1 MYRIGKI
8 DRTRIVAIA
17 TYLKN
22 RFGIDYRIIDDR
34 HIIRRILETTDIFPD
49 KDKLEI
55 PIDDEIVKT
64 ARKYG
69 IETEW
74 FDKSNGNKK
83 RKIRHFSQDEVNFIL
98 ENYGRMR
105 TKDIAKHLGRD
116 PASVYNKIWW
126 LKKQGKIA
134 HLQGRKPKYVKTTE
148 RIRNRCIHDCKNCQ
162 YGRKEE
168 VGDYYWCSK
177 FNRRV
182 LPDGTPV
189 KTEAIA

>member
-1 MYRIGKI
+1 MKLII
-8 DRTRIVAIA
+8 T
-17 TYLKN
+17 
-22 RFGIDYRIIDDR
+22 RIIDDI
-34 HIIRRILETTDIFPD
+34 HIIRRIIETTDIFQ
-49 KDKLEI
+49 
-55 PIDDEIVKT
+55 DESKVPP
-64 ARKYG
+64 
-69 IETEW
+69 ESNEEW

-98 ENYGRMR
+98 ENYGRMPI
-105 TKDIAKHLGRD
+105 KDIAEHLGRD

-126 LKKQGKIA
+126 LKKHGKIA
-134 HLQGRKPKYVKTTE
+134 HLRGRKPKYVKTTE